1 MDAVF
6 YQFVP
11 QGMKSALKGSIEP
24 AKPPA
29 KVAAAAAVTVEQAL
43 PAPITVDPEFAADL
57 QALMARVERLETH
70 LSSLS
75 EQVQQLMLNDMPP
88 LTMQDNM
95 QDNMQDIIDDA
106 VGPDVTLDALGA
118 ADNQSVT
125 APTEIDTDD
134 GAPVVIV
141 QNVAL
146 RSVEDVHIINLDACT
161 LSDLHAVVQYLYDQ
175 DKDTSN
181 LLGRSKKMKRV
192 KLIAGIKA
200 LLA

>member
-95 QDNMQDIIDDA
+95 QDIIDDA
-106 VGPDVTLDALGA
+106 VGPDVALDALGA

-192 KLIAGIKA
+192 KLIAGIKT